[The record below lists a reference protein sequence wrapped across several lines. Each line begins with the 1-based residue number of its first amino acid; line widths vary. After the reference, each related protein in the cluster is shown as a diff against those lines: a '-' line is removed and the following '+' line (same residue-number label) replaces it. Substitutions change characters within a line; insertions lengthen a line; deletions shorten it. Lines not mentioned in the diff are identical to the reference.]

1 MLPTVIKNTN
11 SKTVCPI
18 TRRMKITK
26 KLEGNKSYYIII
38 RLISVSLYIE

>member
-1 MLPTVIKNTN
+1 MLPAVLKHAN
-11 SKTVCPI
+11 SKTVCPM